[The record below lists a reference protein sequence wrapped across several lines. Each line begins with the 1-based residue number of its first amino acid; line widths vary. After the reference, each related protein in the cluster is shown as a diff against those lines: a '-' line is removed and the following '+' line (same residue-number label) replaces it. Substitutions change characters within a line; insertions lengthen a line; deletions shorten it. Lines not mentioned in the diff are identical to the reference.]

1 MEFAFY
7 ICGLI
12 AILATLR
19 VITHT
24 NPVHALLYLIISLL
38 AISGVFFALG
48 AHFAGAL
55 EIIVYAGAIMV
66 LFVFVVMMLNLG
78 GSEIEQERQWLKPQV
93 WIGPAILSAIMLAVI
108 VYAILGVND
117 QGIDGTPISAKA
129 VGITLFG
136 PYVLAVE
143 LASMLLLAGLV
154 VAFHVGREER
164 AGEVLSNRTDDRAKK
179 KNGGTRMIPLTHGL
193 ILAAILFVLGL
204 TGLVIRRNLLFM
216 LIGLEIMINASA
228 LAFVVAGSYW
238 GQTDGQVMYILAISL
253 AAAEASIGL
262 ALLLQLHRRRQNLN
276 IDSVSELRG

>member
-19 VITHT
+19 VVTHT

-38 AISGVFFALG
+38 AIAGVFFSLG
-48 AHFAGAL
+48 AYFAGAL

-66 LFVFVVMMLNLG
+66 LFVFVVMMLSLG
-78 GSEIEQERQWLKPQV
+78 GTEIEQERKWLQPGI
-93 WIGPAILSAIMLAVI
+93 WIGPAILSAVLLVVI
-108 VYAILGVND
+108 VYAILGIND
-117 QGIDGTPISAKA
+117 QGIDGAAINAKE
-129 VGITLFG
+129 VGIALFG

-154 VAFHVGREER
+154 VAFHIGREER
-164 AGEVLSNRTDDRAKK
+164 AGEVLSNRLNDSDKRKRRNTHD
-179 KNGGTRMIPLTHGL
+179 PLTHGL

-216 LIGLEIMINASA
+216 LISLEIMINAAA

-238 GQTDGQVMYILAISL
+238 GQADGQIMYILAISL

>member
-1 MEFAFY
+1 MEFAF
-7 ICGLI
+7 
-12 AILATLR
+12 
-19 VITHT
+19 
-24 NPVHALLYLIISLL
+24 LYLWPDSHPRNLAGRHPHQSGACAAVPDYFAAGDCRGVLL
-38 AISGVFFALG
+38 AGRVF
-48 AHFAGAL
+48 FAGAL

-78 GSEIEQERQWLKPQV
+78 GTEIEQERKWLQPGI
-93 WIGPAILSAIMLAVI
+93 WIGLAILSAVLLVVI
-108 VYAILGVND
+108 VYAILGIND
-117 QGIDGTPISAKA
+117 QGIDGAAINAKE
-129 VGITLFG
+129 VGIALFG

-154 VAFHVGREER
+154 VAFHIGREER
-164 AGEVLSNRTDDRAKK
+164 AGEVLSNRLNDSDKRKRRNTHD
-179 KNGGTRMIPLTHGL
+179 PLTHGL

-216 LIGLEIMINASA
+216 LISLEIMINAAA

-238 GQTDGQVMYILAISL
+238 GQADGQIMYILAISL

>member
-19 VITHT
+19 VVTHT

-38 AISGVFFALG
+38 AIAGVFFSLG
-48 AHFAGAL
+48 AYFAGAL

-78 GSEIEQERQWLKPQV
+78 GTEIEQERKWLQPGI
-93 WIGPAILSAIMLAVI
+93 WIGPAILSAVLLVVI
-108 VYAILGVND
+108 VYAILGIND
-117 QGIDGTPISAKA
+117 QGIDGAAINAKE
-129 VGITLFG
+129 VGIALFG

-154 VAFHVGREER
+154 VAFHIGREER
-164 AGEVLSNRTDDRAKK
+164 AGEVLSNRLNDSDKR

-216 LIGLEIMINASA
+216 LISLEIMINAAA

-238 GQTDGQVMYILAISL
+238 GQADGQIMYILAISL

>member
-38 AISGVFFALG
+38 AISGVFFSLG
-48 AHFAGAL
+48 AYFAGAL
-55 EIIVYAGAIMV
+55 EIIVYAGDIMV

-93 WIGPAILSAIMLAVI
+93 WIGPAILSAIMLVVI

-164 AGEVLSNRTDDRAKK
+164 AGEVLSNRKDDSAKRK
-179 KNGGTRMIPLTHGL
+179 TEEH
-193 ILAAILFVLGL
+193 A
-204 TGLVIRRNLLFM
+204 
-216 LIGLEIMINASA
+216 
-228 LAFVVAGSYW
+228 
-238 GQTDGQVMYILAISL
+238 
-253 AAAEASIGL
+253 
-262 ALLLQLHRRRQNLN
+262 
-276 IDSVSELRG
+276 